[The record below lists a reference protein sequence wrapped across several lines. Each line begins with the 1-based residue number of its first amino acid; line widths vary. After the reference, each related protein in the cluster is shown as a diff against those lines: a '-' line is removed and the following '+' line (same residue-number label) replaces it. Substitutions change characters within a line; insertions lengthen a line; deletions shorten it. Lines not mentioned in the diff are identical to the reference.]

1 MSGAATIS
9 AVFAITTISKLR
21 HNTPSAAHRREYGWS
36 ISKDTGLF
44 MSVVMSQLRS

>member
-9 AVFAITTISKLR
+9 AVFAITTISRLR

-36 ISKDTGLF
+36 ISETGLL
-44 MSVVMSQLRS
+44 MSVVMTRLRS